1 MNKKNIV
8 LIIILVISGH
18 LLCHPDQPKTFTIM
32 LDPAGDARE
41 TGRIIEDSLERAVT
55 VQCAQALQEAIEF
68 YVSNCKIIVT
78 RTPGE
83 EVSQLQRANFANRL
97 AIDLYININIVLAC
111 ERKPTLY
118 VYQFSLGDISRA
130 PSQELAMVSYDKAH
144 KKAAPQTTAY
154 GKKITSFLSR
164 KEHQKTFLTQNL
176 YQLPFAPLMGIQAPA
191 LGLELSISSE
201 MEWKKFINP
210 IAQSIAFALEQ

>member
-1 MNKKNIV
+1 
-8 LIIILVISGH
+8 
-18 LLCHPDQPKTFTIM
+18 M

-41 TGRIIEDSLERAVT
+41 TGRTIEDSLERAVT
-55 VQCAQALQEAIEF
+55 VQLVQELQEAIEF
-68 YVSNCKIIVT
+68 YLPNCKIIIT

-83 EVSQLQRANFANRL
+83 EVPQLQRANFANRL
-97 AIDLYININIVLAC
+97 TIDLYININVVLAH

-118 VYQFSLGDISRA
+118 VYQFSLGDISSA
-130 PSQELAMVSYDKAH
+130 PSQELAMISYDKAH

-164 KEHQKTFLTQNL
+164 KEYQRMFLTQNL
-176 YQLPFAPLMGIQAPA
+176 YQFPFAPLMGIQAPA
-191 LGLELSISSE
+191 LGLELSIPSKI
-201 MEWKKFINP
+201 EWKKFVNP